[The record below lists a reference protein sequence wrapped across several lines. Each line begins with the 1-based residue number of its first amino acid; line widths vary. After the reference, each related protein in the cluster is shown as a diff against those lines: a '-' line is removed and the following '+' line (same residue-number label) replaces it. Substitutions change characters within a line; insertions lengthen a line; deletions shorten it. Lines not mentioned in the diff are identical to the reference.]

1 MFTLANYTANQIHDP
16 VAIFFIVALAA
27 VVLGYVLYSTFS
39 KAPDPKARFQHKK
52 HKPAHASGRFH

>member
-39 KAPDPKARFQHKK
+39 
-52 HKPAHASGRFH
+52 